1 MQAMSED
8 ILVVART
15 QQGLYEYL
23 CQDFAEDPDVRVV
36 IDRRRG
42 ERRQRGEIWTAERR
56 QNERRTRPALEQK
69 LQSVGFAI
77 VRVE

>member
-1 MQAMSED
+1 MSED

-15 QQGLYEYL
+15 QQSLYEYL

-42 ERRQRGEIWTAERR
+42 ERRQRGEAWSAERR
-56 QNERRTRPALEQK
+56 RNERRTRPAIDDKLE
-69 LQSVGFAI
+69 SVGFAI
-77 VRVE
+77 VRLE